1 MDHDI
6 DKLAKKIKGLVAEID
21 KYAGDRR
28 WNALLEIIYK
38 KGWTTPAEY
47 RLVSGIVENM
57 SEQLRVTTKL
67 QDTLFEGS
75 RLVLEKEALKRQ
87 IK

>member
-6 DKLAKKIKGLVAEID
+6 DKLAAKIKGLVADID

-28 WNALLEIIYK
+28 WNLLLEIIYK

-47 RLVSGIVENM
+47 RLVHGIVENM
-57 SEQLRVTTKL
+57 TEQLRVTTRL

-75 RLVLEKEALKRQ
+75 RLVLEKEVKRQ

>member
-6 DKLAKKIKGLVAEID
+6 DKLAANIKRLVAEID
-21 KYAGDRR
+21 KYAGDKR
-28 WNALLEIIYK
+28 WNVLLEQIYK

-57 SEQLRVTTKL
+57 AEQLRVTNKL

-75 RLVLEKEALKRQ
+75 QLVLEKGIAKRQ
-87 IK
+87 LQ

>member
-1 MDHDI
+1 MDHD
-6 DKLAKKIKGLVAEID
+6 KLAAKIKGLVAEID

-28 WNALLEIIYK
+28 WNVLLEIIYK

-57 SEQLRVTTKL
+57 TEQLRVTTKL

-75 RLVLEKEALKRQ
+75 NLVLDKGAVNRQ
-87 IK
+87 LQK